1 MTGRYGSILGEKP
14 APGLTR
20 GLTLPTASPAPG
32 LTRGLE
38 PQRMKAPGQAWGGV
52 HTFITIF
59 RQDCGMT
66 HFVYIMASRPF
77 GALYTGRTHDLRS
90 RVGAHRAGLSAHTAK
105 YNIGRLIWFEP
116 LDDFETSLRRERSI
130 KRWHRAWKIALITSA
145 NPDWR
150 DVTSEIP
157 DL

>member
-1 MTGRYGSILGEKP
+1 M
-14 APGLTR
+14 
-20 GLTLPTASPAPG
+20 
-32 LTRGLE
+32 
-38 PQRMKAPGQAWGGV
+38 
-52 HTFITIF
+52 

-66 HFVYIMASRPF
+66 HFVYIMASRPC

-90 RVGAHRAGLSAHTAK
+90 RVAAHRAGLSAHTAK
-105 YNIGRLIWFEP
+105 YNIRRLVWFEP
-116 LDDFETSLRRERSI
+116 QDDFETSLRRERSI

-150 DVTSEIP
+150 DIATEIP